1 MSPIAS
7 EAVVELYQGDTLF
20 TLLSQ
25 GWPPNLRGIPFMFQ
39 GQQMQYKSILQR
51 AGKWLVVAS
60 FLSFGFAMAQS
71 APSIDQVYAA
81 AQAGKIEQAQTMMQQ
96 VLVAHPNS
104 AKAHYVQSEL
114 YARQGNLGR
123 AREALA
129 AAEKLAPGLPFAKA
143 GALQA
148 LRSQLSV
155 RNSPMA
161 PSGSA
166 VHYGAPAAAA
176 SSSAWG
182 LPLLLAGGV
191 IVLGYFMFRR
201 RVPTNF
207 AQPPDYANQG
217 GMSGPQTFGAG
228 AAGVGQPSVGQ
239 PAASG
244 LGSHMMGGVATGLA
258 VGAGVMAAE
267 AIGRNLMGNHN
278 PSAAPLGNFGN
289 NDGQPADRNADMGG
303 QDFGLNDTGSW
314 DDGASVDVGDG
325 GGWDN

>member
-1 MSPIAS
+1 
-7 EAVVELYQGDTLF
+7 
-20 TLLSQ
+20 
-25 GWPPNLRGIPFMFQ
+25 
-39 GQQMQYKSILQR
+39 MQYKSILQR
-51 AGKWLVVAS
+51 VGKWLVVAS

-81 AQAGKIEQAQTMMQQ
+81 AQAGKLEQAQTMMQQ

-114 YARQGNLGR
+114 YARQGNQGQ
-123 AREALA
+123 AREALT

-143 GALQA
+143 DAVRA

-155 RNSPMA
+155 RSSPMA
-161 PSGSA
+161 LGSSTG
-166 VHYGAPAAAA
+166 HYGAPAAA

-207 AQPPDYANQG
+207 AQQPAYANQG

-228 AAGVGQPSVGQ
+228 AAGGVQPPVGQ

-244 LGSHMMGGVATGLA
+244 LGSQIMGGVATGLA

-267 AIGRNLMGNHN
+267 AIGRNLMGNRN
-278 PSAAPLGNFGN
+278 PSAAPLGDFGN
-289 NDGQPADRNADMGG
+289 NEYQSAGGNADMGG

-314 DDGASVDVGDG
+314 DDGGSIDVGSG